1 MFEGRVSD
9 LGRLTCKSVKDT
21 NGDIQIN
28 PGMLPL
34 SHKNVCCIDSIEK
47 IDQVENVIVEVIE
60 RRSVSVAK
68 KGGLDVFEC
77 DTTLIATCEP
87 KSNRLTSQKSV
98 LDNFPVSESLLNKF
112 DLAVLVLEEDK
123 RKQNNRFKTE
133 FGISEPVVGQ
143 RKKQQV
149 ASAKTEGQRVEF
161 LIETLEELTT
171 QIDQVLRIVRETA
184 GDQPSKLLLMSRGLQ
199 RNTQADHFGFR
210 YRKPLESERVGEF
223 PELCEVELQTK
234 VPIF

>member
-1 MFEGRVSD
+1 MSD

-60 RRSVSVAK
+60 RRSISVAK

-77 DTTLIATCEP
+77 DTTLIASCEP
-87 KSNRLTSQKSV
+87 KSNKLTSQKSI

-123 RKQNNRFKTE
+123 RKQNNRFKSD
-133 FGISEPVVGQ
+133 FGIADSVLGQ
-143 RKKQQV
+143 RKKQQMT
-149 ASAKTEGQRVEF
+149 SAKNEEERVEH
-161 LIETLEELTT
+161 LIETLEELTSH
-171 QIDQVLRIVRETA
+171 IDQVLRIVRETS
-184 GDQPSKLLLMSRGLQ
+184 GDQPSKFTLNQRSLQ
-199 RNTQADHFGFR
+199 
-210 YRKPLESERVGEF
+210 
-223 PELCEVELQTK
+223 
-234 VPIF
+234 